1 MDIMNSERKK
11 LTLIGLIRTRAPR
24 LLAFS
29 TCLGLLAGICYSF
42 IIPFLLHGLQIQQG
56 LTQIGSDDTPF
67 ARFIA
72 DNYIG
77 IFFMICCGIITA
89 RAASL
94 IIINFVVKDVTADL
108 RINLCEK
115 INRVNVRQVE
125 TLGFSRLINILMD
138 DINNISFAAV
148 CLPLMCI
155 EMVTI
160 VGLLAYL
167 AYLDLTVFTF
177 VLVSVAI
184 GVSLL
189 HFPMTL
195 SSRFMDKS
203 RSIRDH
209 VQQGIRGVLFGS
221 YELKLNNEKA
231 IQYIKDEIATPERAS
246 IKLDKVADSIM
257 HSVGNFGSL
266 LSFVIIGLV
275 AFILPKFVVFS
286 SGNTYGMVMA
296 LLYLIGPISMLL
308 SLMPNVQRGNVAL
321 SRVMELTGLE
331 EEKCNGNSILDGWKN
346 YFVESIEY
354 KYTNGGSEHD
364 NGFELSATTLF
375 FKRGEVVFIVGGNGS
390 GKSTLAKLL
399 SLHYRPSA
407 GTMRFDNQIISSDN
421 IKSAREKIA
430 VIYSN
435 YFLFNKLY
443 RKLSLADGQKVNHYL
458 KILELDN
465 KTRLIGDEFT
475 TTELS
480 DGQRR
485 RLALLVALMEDKDIY
500 IFDEWAAD
508 QDPRFKEAF
517 YTEIIPEIKRRG
529 KLVLVITHDDR
540 YFSCADRVIH
550 MEDGRVR
557 SEEVVSEGT
566 AGESRNTKAPGSRS
580 IFSVS
585 AGVEA
590 EKIDA

>member
-1 MDIMNSERKK
+1 MPNKKEK
-11 LTLIGLIRTRAPR
+11 LTLIGLIRARAPR

-56 LTQIGSDDTPF
+56 LVTNNGADAPF
-67 ARFIA
+67 AQFISEHYVA
-72 DNYIG
+72 

-94 IIINFVVKDVTADL
+94 IIVNFVVKDVTADL
-108 RINLCEK
+108 RIGLCEK
-115 INRVNVRQVE
+115 INKVNVREVE

-155 EMVTI
+155 EMVTV

-167 AYLDLTVFTF
+167 AYLDLVVFAF
-177 VLVSVAI
+177 VLASVAI

-189 HFPMTL
+189 HFPMKL
-195 SSRFMDKS
+195 SSRFMDRS
-203 RSIRDH
+203 RSVRDH

-231 IQYIKDEIATPERAS
+231 RQYINDEIAMPERAS

-286 SGNTYGMVMA
+286 SGDTYGMVMA
-296 LLYLIGPISMLL
+296 LLYLIGPITMLL

-321 SRVMELTGLE
+321 SRVMELTSLE
-331 EEKCNGNSILDGWKN
+331 EERSTDNGVLDEWKN
-346 YFVESIEY
+346 YCVEAIEY
-354 KYTNGGSEHD
+354 KYTKDGNEHD
-364 NGFELSATTLF
+364 NGFELSPTTLS

-390 GKSTLAKLL
+390 GKSTLAKVL

-407 GTMRFDNQIISSDN
+407 GTMRFDNQLISAGN
-421 IKSAREKIA
+421 LKSAREKIA

-458 KILELDN
+458 RVLELDS

-517 YTEIIPEIKRRG
+517 YTDVIPEIKRQG

-557 SEEVVSEGT
+557 SEEVIGKS
-566 AGESRNTKAPGSRS
+566 ASRDSQNAKASGSRS

-585 AGVEA
+585 AGVGA
-590 EKIDA
+590 EQLDA